1 MKFIDIH
8 THNNGN
14 SNSVL
19 SIINSY
25 PTSINFDFPFSIGIH
40 PWYINKETIGDEL
53 TFIKEKLLQKECYA
67 IGECG
72 LDKLSE
78 VDYTIQL
85 AVFKEHIKLSE
96 TYKKPLIIHCVKSFQ
111 EIIHLKKKL
120 KPNQKWIIHGFNKN
134 EQVATSLIKNG
145 CFLSFGK
152 SLMTSIKLQKT
163 FSNISLDKLFI
174 ETDDAKIDIAT
185 IYKKAATL
193 KDITVEELKKNIHQN
208 LNKILIT

>member
-8 THNNGN
+8 THTNLN
-14 SNSVL
+14 SSSVL
-19 SIINSY
+19 PIVNTY

-40 PWYINKETIGDEL
+40 PWYINKKTIDDEL
-53 TFIKEKLLQKECYA
+53 IFIKEKLLLKDCYA

-96 TYKKPLIIHCVKSFQ
+96 AYKKPLIIHCVKSFQ

-120 KPNQKWIIHGFNKN
+120 KPTQKWIIHGFNKN
-134 EQVATSLIKNG
+134 EKVATSLIKNG
-145 CFLSFGK
+145 CYLSFGK

-174 ETDDAKIDIAT
+174 ETDDAKIDITT
-185 IYKKAATL
+185 IYQKASIL
-193 KDITVEELKKNIHQN
+193 KNITIHKLKINIHQN
-208 LNKILIT
+208 FNNIFIT